1 MEHTTNHAAP
11 SLSRRTFVGAA
22 AAAGAAAA
30 VGLAGC
36 APKAE
41 EEQKSQDDAPKEVVD
56 PYANAQIF
64 YSTCP
69 PECQHHNL
77 KGYVVD
83 GELVKVESSELN
95 DCAACARGIAR
106 AYMHR
111 DPNRLTVPL
120 LRDGEKG
127 SGKFKEITWDEAF
140 DLIEQKFTEA
150 IDTDG
155 VQSICYVTGSGNFGA
170 MHGPIANAFFAHL
183 GGAST
188 TVGSLCCAGT
198 TAAIVPIYGKRFLDC
213 RNQIE
218 NSTYV
223 VVWGNNP
230 AISKQGYFQRF
241 EKVVENGGKLVVID
255 PIFTESASKATDW
268 LQPWPGTDAALGL
281 AMLKVICDEKLYDE
295 EFMFAHTCAPCLVD
309 KATGEPVLQSADDP
323 TSFVVFDTKSGE
335 IVRHDTAGIE
345 PALMLEST
353 SAADAYNTEYEL
365 IYAEAAKWDLA
376 SAEAE
381 CGVSAAD
388 IERIAKEYAQA
399 EHAMIIQNMGGFM
412 RTENGTYATA
422 IGAYLA
428 AFCGQVGHV
437 GDGVSDAGGMNEVKT
452 GAPIEV
458 PKVENPASSIPRF
471 KFGEA
476 VLNEDPLKVN
486 VLWSMTGSP
495 MTQWPNTNMVKA
507 ALEKIPFVVT
517 VDQYLTST
525 GLYSDLV
532 LPCTGI
538 FETEGVLANARSH
551 WIQLYEKAVEGPG
564 ESKSDFEIFA
574 ELAGRFG
581 FGDAFNVP
589 MKEMITNVIE
599 PAGITYDE
607 LVEKKAIDVV
617 GKDYIPYK
625 DGVFFTKSQKAE
637 FWVGAWKKEG
647 FNPICTYARAEED
660 ARNGDELASKY
671 PLFSVQ
677 CKTFRGVHSTFN
689 NLEWMDE
696 VCDQQPVI
704 LLNTADAEARG
715 IADGD
720 AVVVFNDRGEHRG
733 IAEVGE
739 RIKQGVVGL
748 QNGWWEQQGGASSYV
763 TNDKWKTLGGTH
775 CCNQTLVEVKKEA

>member
-1 MEHTTNHAAP
+1 MEHTTTHAAP

-41 EEQKSQDDAPKEVVD
+41 EEQKPQADAPKEVVD

-127 SGKFKEITWDEAF
+127 SGTFKEITWDEAF

-150 IDTDG
+150 IDADG

-241 EKVVENGGKLVVID
+241 EKVVESGGKLVVID

-309 KATGEPVLQSADDP
+309 KATGEPVLENADDP
-323 TSFVVFDTKSGE
+323 ASFVVFDTKSGD

-345 PALMLEST
+345 PALVLEGT

-381 CGVSAAD
+381 CGVPAAD

-458 PKVENPASSIPRF
+458 PKVENPVPSIPRF

-495 MTQWPNTNMVKA
+495 MTQWPNTAMVKA
-507 ALEKIPFVVT
+507 ALQKIPFVVT
-517 VDQYLTST
+517 VDQYLTPT
-525 GLYSDLV
+525 ALYSDLV

-564 ESKSDFEIFA
+564 ESKSDFDIFA

-581 FGDAFNVP
+581 FGEAFNVP
-589 MKEMITNVIE
+589 MKDMITNVIE

-637 FWVGAWKKEG
+637 FWVSAWKKEG

-660 ARNGDELASKY
+660 ARNGDELAAKY

-677 CKTFRGVHSTFN
+677 RKTYRGVHSTFN

-696 VCDQQPVI
+696 VCDKQPVI

>member
-1 MEHTTNHAAP
+1 MSQSSDHAAP
-11 SLSRRTFVGAA
+11 VLSRRTFGAA
-22 AAAGAAAA
+22 AAATGAAGAFGLSGCSPAA
-30 VGLAGC
+30 EPQSAGETQ
-36 APKAE
+36 AVE
-41 EEQKSQDDAPKEVVD
+41 D
-56 PYANAQIF
+56 PYENAQVF

-77 KGYVVD
+77 KAYVVD
-83 GELVKVESSELN
+83 GKIAKVESSETN

-106 AYMHR
+106 GFMSN

-127 SGKFKEITWDEAF
+127 SGSFKEITWDEAF
-140 DLIEQKFTEA
+140 DLIEEKFKAA
-150 IDTDG
+150 IESDG

-170 MHGPIANAFFAHL
+170 MHGPVANAFFAHL

-198 TAAIVPIYGKRFLDC
+198 TAAQTPIYGQRFLDT

-218 NSTYV
+218 KSEYV

-241 EKVVENGGKLVVID
+241 EKVVENGGKVVVID
-255 PIFTESASKATDW
+255 PIFSESASKASEW
-268 LQPWPGTDAALGL
+268 VSPWPGTDAALAL
-281 AMLKVICDEKLYDE
+281 AMIKVVVEEKLYDE
-295 EFMFAHTCAPCLVD
+295 AYALAHTCAPCLVD
-309 KATGEPVLQSADDP
+309 RETGEPVLESADDP
-323 TSFVVFDTKSGE
+323 ASFVVYDAKSGE

-345 PALMLEST
+345 PALTLDGT
-353 SAADAYNTEYEL
+353 PAADAYNTEFEL
-365 IYAEAAKWDLA
+365 IYAEAAVWDAA
-376 SAEAE
+376 SAEEE
-381 CGVSAAD
+381 CGVPAAD
-388 IERIAKEYAQA
+388 IERLAREYAQA
-399 EHAMIIQNMGGFM
+399 GKAMIIQNMGGFM
-412 RTENGTYATA
+412 RTENGTYAVATQL
-422 IGAYLA
+422 YLA
-428 AFCGQVGHV
+428 ALCGHVGHE

-458 PKVENPASSIPRF
+458 PRIEPAPPAIPRF

-476 VLNEDPLKVN
+476 VLAEDPLKVN

-507 ALEKIPFVVT
+507 ALQKIPFVVT

-525 GLYSDLV
+525 ALYSDLV
-532 LPCTGI
+532 LPCTGV
-538 FETEGVLANARSH
+538 FETEGVLANHRSH
-551 WIQLYEKAVEGPG
+551 YIQLCEKAVDGPG
-564 ESKSDFEIFA
+564 QSKSDFAIFA

-581 FGDAFNVP
+581 FGDAFGKP
-589 MKEMITNVIE
+589 MEEMIRNVLA
-599 PAGITYDE
+599 PTGVTYEE
-607 LVEKKAIDVV
+607 LAEQKAIDVV
-617 GKDYIPYK
+617 GYDYIPYK
-625 DGVFFTKSQKAE
+625 DGVFLTKSKKAE
-637 FWVGAWKKEG
+637 FWVPAWKKEG
-647 FNPICTYARAEED
+647 FNPIATYARAEED
-660 ARNGDELASKY
+660 ARNSDELAAKY

-677 CKTFRGVHSTFN
+677 RKTFRGVHSTFN

-696 VCDQQPVI
+696 VCDQVPVV
-704 LLNTADAEARG
+704 LLNAADAEARG
-715 IADGD
+715 IASGD